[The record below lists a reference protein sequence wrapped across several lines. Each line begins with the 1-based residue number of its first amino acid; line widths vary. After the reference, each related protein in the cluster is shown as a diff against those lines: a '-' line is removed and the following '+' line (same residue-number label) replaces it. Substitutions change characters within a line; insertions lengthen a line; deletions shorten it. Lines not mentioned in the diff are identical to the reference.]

1 MSPKRFIVHCPT
13 TDLPTFKAVARE
25 TLRLQPYGDV
35 LVNISELAAKATHEI
50 PDGGSAWHEYAVH
63 SPALHRVFPHPA
75 MTPYVPADF
84 VRRNQELLLAKAD
97 ILARLGLG
105 SAFWSVE
112 PCYLPEGFFQAHPHL
127 RGPRVDHPRRTRRE
141 EFALCLDLPESQ
153 DMAASMMAELR
164 RRVPHLG
171 AFAFKT
177 NDAGAGLCW
186 GAALYPGVLGPAHCR
201 GLSPGQHVAN
211 LVAALH
217 KGAAAGG
224 GDVPVFI
231 GHSNFW
237 NNEIYDIVRLLPAN
251 TFLADR
257 HVAAAAATVA
267 TGSLLGSCSPARGL
281 FDPLAILEAAE
292 QVRHAETRTVFVD
305 FRMSYDRA
313 GETPDTVGRVV
324 EALIHGL
331 EHPASTVYGQLQ
343 SLRAWAASWAG
354 ESAADAVW
362 QGCYDLHAALRIRS
376 AAIPRGFSPPLYAS
390 VSLRHLTRPM
400 VFDPARLSP
409 EEEGY
414 FLPYVFN
421 VDLTEA
427 RQDWIDLHGSRLEGP
442 SLAAGSVPGLAEV
455 TRLLRRSAD
464 AFESVAG
471 PAATTLGNLGPACRV
486 LASAMRSAGNF
497 YFGQLIRDRHADRVT
512 AGPDIAKRLPGGTAD
527 LLRWYELTRDEMENA
542 EELAA
547 LFASRGMEAVVHATK
562 PADEDTFRLGPNLI
576 ADLRRKAALMRAHW
590 CDAEQYLQSPNK

>member
-1 MSPKRFIVHCPT
+1 
-13 TDLPTFKAVARE
+13 
-25 TLRLQPYGDV
+25 
-35 LVNISELAAKATHEI
+35 
-50 PDGGSAWHEYAVH
+50 
-63 SPALHRVFPHPA
+63 
-75 MTPYVPADF
+75 
-84 VRRNQELLLAKAD
+84 
-97 ILARLGLG
+97 
-105 SAFWSVE
+105 
-112 PCYLPEGFFQAHPHL
+112 
-127 RGPRVDHPRRTRRE
+127 
-141 EFALCLDLPESQ
+141 LDLPESQ
-153 DMAASMMAELR
+153 AMTASMMAELR

-186 GAALYPGVLGPAHCR
+186 GAALYPGVLGPSHCR

-217 KGAAAGG
+217 KGAAEGG

-237 NNEIYDIVRLLPAN
+237 NNEIYDIARLLPPN

-292 QVRHAETRTVFVD
+292 QVRRAETETVFFD

-324 EALIHGL
+324 DALLHGL
-331 EHPASTVYGQLQ
+331 EHPAPTVYGRLQ

-354 ESAADAVW
+354 EPVAEAVW
-362 QGCYDLHAALRIRS
+362 QGCYDLHDALRIRS
-376 AAIPRGFSPPLYAS
+376 AAITRGFSPPLYTS
-390 VSLRHLTRPM
+390 VSLRHLTRPL
-400 VFDPARLSP
+400 VFDPARLSS

-414 FLPYVFN
+414 FLPHVFN

-427 RQDWIDLHGSRLEGP
+427 RQDWIDLHGGRISGP
-442 SLAAGSVPGLAEV
+442 PLAATDIPGLSEMI
-455 TRLLRRSAD
+455 RLLQRAAT
-464 AFESVAG
+464 AFESVSG
-471 PAATTLGNLGPACRV
+471 PVAATLSNLGLACRV
-486 LASAMRSAGNF
+486 LASTMRSARNF
-497 YFGQLIRDRHADRVT
+497 YFGQLIRDRHADRVA

-527 LLRWYELTRDEMENA
+527 LLRWYELARDEMENA

-547 LFASRGMEAVVHATK
+547 LFASRGLEAVVHAAT
-562 PADEDTFRLGPNLI
+562 PAGEDTFRLGPDLV
-576 ADLRRKAALMRAHW
+576 ADLRRKAAIMHAHW